1 MITIDDF
8 FKAELK
14 VGTVIYCEDVPGS
27 QKLLKLQVD
36 LGPVDVIPAQAGIH
50 VDNSDGSRV
59 EHGMT
64 EGVEVPELRDVR
76 QILSGVKQWYKPEDM
91 VGRQV
96 VVITNL
102 EPRKMMGLESQGML
116 LTADSEAGPIF
127 LMPSQEVKPGSKI
140 R

>member
-8 FKAELK
+8 LKVELK

-27 QKLLKLQVD
+27 QKLLKLRVD
-36 LGPVDVIPAQAGIH
+36 LGPLDSQEAVSKPETLEEETV
-50 VDNSDGSRV
+50 V
-59 EHGMT
+59 EK
-64 EGVEVPELRDVR
+64 RDIR

-96 VVITNL
+96 IVIANL

-116 LTADSEAGPIF
+116 LAADFEAGPIF
-127 LMPSQEVKPGSKI
+127 LMPSQEVKPGAKI
-140 R
+140 K